1 MNMAL
6 AISSLKGLF
15 DGKVRIEDQQ
25 PPESYRLSVTGR
37 GKMGFI
43 NGGGSFRLI
52 EAGESSTEIE
62 YEGEVKVGG
71 TMASVGQRLMD
82 MTSKMMIK
90 RFFTALEKELTE
102 PQ

>member
-1 MNMAL
+1 M
-6 AISSLKGLF
+6 
-15 DGKVRIEDQQ
+15 
-25 PPESYRLSVTGR
+25 
-37 GKMGFI
+37 
-43 NGGGSFRLI
+43 

-90 RFFTALEKELTE
+90 RFFAALEKELTE
-102 PQ
+102 PN